1 MGKKVTATGRGETTL
16 EIQVYPGTQFT
27 IWDLPGKN
35 DEVVYISM
43 EYVSFS
49 KALTRRLILIQSTVK
64 ENSSIMKLFDELGLD
79 YDIVVNK
86 FDEVDEDEQHAFR
99 EQVHCGIQE
108 LGLKNVNKVFFVSA
122 KHPQMF
128 PDWMTMVD
136 YLTN

>member
-1 MGKKVTATGRGETTL
+1 MGKKVAATGRGETTL

-27 IWDLPGKN
+27 IWDLP
-35 DEVVYISM
+35 
-43 EYVSFS
+43 
-49 KALTRRLILIQSTVK
+49 
-64 ENSSIMKLFDELGLD
+64 
-79 YDIVVNK
+79 VNK
-86 FDEVDEDEQHAFR
+86 FDEVGEDEQHAFR
-99 EQVHCGIQE
+99 EQVHREIQA